1 MTPKEIGIRIRQFRK
16 RAKIS
21 QLELELRIDAAF
33 GSISRIEN
41 GITNPTKE
49 TLFAIAE
56 ALELST
62 YETAFLFGIE
72 LESPS
77 QDRSITDRQFDNIYP
92 I

>member
-1 MTPKEIGIRIRQFRK
+1 MQSINYGNKIRTLRK
-16 RAKIS
+16 RAGIT

-49 TLFAIAE
+49 TLFAIAK
-56 ALELST
+56 ALGLGPF
-62 YETAFLFGIE
+62 ETADLFGIN
-72 LESPS
+72 LLNGFNALTP
-77 QDRSITDRQFDNIYP
+77 QQFDNIYP